1 MVHITESFLKEVE
14 LLKLIN
20 KSHRAMH
27 WEIVP
32 KELKYSDCGDEL
44 YANSYELILTDDRF
58 GQEKRRLMFRNLAEM
73 ITMSA
78 A

>member
-44 YANSYELILTDDRF
+44 
-58 GQEKRRLMFRNLAEM
+58 
-73 ITMSA
+73 
-78 A
+78 

>member
-20 KSHRAMH
+20 KSHRDMH

-32 KELKYSDCGDEL
+32 KELEYSDWG
-44 YANSYELILTDDRF
+44 R
-58 GQEKRRLMFRNLAEM
+58 
-73 ITMSA
+73 
-78 A
+78 